1 MAKEMAMKAS
11 IYNGFITAIVQ
22 GSDDASACSM
32 LEGRVMQQSRK
43 KRYFIKCPP
52 LEICSLG

>member
-1 MAKEMAMKAS
+1 MKAS